1 MHHMAGVIPINYE
14 LMFEPLFHNFKFN
27 GEEIITLNLSKPTN
41 SIKIDAAELSIKESH
56 IIQGG
61 KIISSESSL
70 NEKNEKLTIKLAKK
84 IKGKAKLSI
93 KFTGTLN
100 DRLLGFYK
108 SQYKDKKGKTK
119 YLATTQFEAA
129 DARRAFPCWD
139 EPAVKATCDVSL
151 LVDKHLDAISN
162 MPVISK
168 KKTGTKILH
177 KFGRTPI
184 MSTYL
189 LYLGVGEFEYL
200 HGKLRNIKIR
210 IVTTKGNKNKGK
222 LSLDFTKKF
231 LGEYE
236 KYFGIKYP
244 LPKLDMIA
252 IPDFAAGAMENWGA
266 ITFREAILL
275 YDPKTSSTR
284 TKQYIA
290 EVISHELAHQWF
302 GNLVTMKW
310 WNDLWLNE
318 SFATFMATKIVNKFY
333 PEWDLWDQFLGD
345 AMLEAMSL
353 DALKNS
359 HPINVDVKHPAQI
372 REIFDAISYDKGGNV
387 LRMLENYVGIEN
399 FRKGLKYYLTQH
411 RYSNAE
417 GHDLWKSIGK
427 VAHKPVDAMMK
438 TWIDQVGYPVVD
450 VKRNN
455 SKVSLTQRRFLSD
468 GSISSKNR
476 WAIPIHIEEGNH
488 ESSFLMKSQKS
499 VVSLK
504 NTDSNF
510 IINSG
515 RYGFYRVQYDDNSL
529 ANLSLLI
536 DEKILNHV
544 DRWSLQNDLFSQCVS
559 GTKRLQEYLDF
570 TTSYH
575 DEDDYITLQNLAQN
589 LYHLYKLTRKE
600 KFSDEIRTY
609 NVQFLGTIFDR
620 LGWDSQKNEKHTNA
634 LLRSFVITAL
644 GKLGDKEIL
653 NEAKKRFNKFLKNKN
668 SLAADL
674 QEPVFVLMAWQG
686 NEKTYNKLLSL
697 YKKSTLQE
705 EKIRFLIAMCNFKQ
719 KNLLLKTLA
728 LSLTPEVRSQN
739 IRVPIMGVSANIYGN
754 EILWP
759 WLKNHWKKLV
769 KRFGVGNPLA
779 NRIVASIG
787 SVIDDKQEKDL
798 RKFFKRNPLPGTERV
813 IEQTLERVRIKS
825 AFLQRI
831 KREFARYE

>member
-1 MHHMAGVIPINYE
+1 MVGVIPINYE
-14 LMFEPLFHNFKFN
+14 IMFEPLFHNFKFN
-27 GEEIITLNLSKPTN
+27 GEEIITLNLPKPTN
-41 SIKIDAAELSIKESH
+41 SIKLDAAELSIKESH

-61 KIISSESSL
+61 KIIPTKSSL
-70 NEKNEKLTIKLAKK
+70 NEKDEKLNIKLAKK

-139 EPAVKATCDVSL
+139 EPAVKATFDVSL
-151 LVDKHLDAISN
+151 LVDKHMDAISN

-168 KKTGTKILH
+168 KKSGAKILY

-290 EVISHELAHQWF
+290 EVISHEIAHQWF

-318 SFATFMATKIVNKFY
+318 SFATFMATKIVDKFY
-333 PEWDLWDQFLGD
+333 PEWNLWDQFLDD

-359 HPINVDVKHPAQI
+359 HPINVNVNHPAQI

-399 FRKGLKYYLTQH
+399 FRKGLKHYLTLYK
-411 RYSNAE
+411 YSNAE
-417 GHDLWKSIGK
+417 GRDLWNSIGK
-427 VAHKPVDAMMK
+427 VARKPVDAMMK

-455 SKVSLTQRRFLSD
+455 SKLSLTQRRFLSD
-468 GSISSKNR
+468 GSRASKNR

-488 ESSFLMKSQKS
+488 QNSILLKSRSST
-499 VVSLK
+499 VSLK
-504 NTDSNF
+504 NKDSNF
-510 IINSG
+510 IINPG
-515 RYGFYRVQYDDNSL
+515 RYGFYRVQYDDHSL

-544 DRWSLQNDLFSQCVS
+544 DRWGLQNDLFSECVS
-559 GTKRLQEYLDF
+559 GTKQLQEYLDF

-575 DEDDYITLQNLAQN
+575 DEDDYITLLNLAQN
-589 LYHLYKLTRKE
+589 LYSIYKLTTKE
-600 KFSDEIRTY
+600 RFTDEIRTY
-609 NVQFLGTIFDR
+609 AAQFLGSIFDR
-620 LGWDSQKNEKHTNA
+620 LGWDSRKNEKHTDS
-634 LLRSFVITAL
+634 LLRSFVITTL
-644 GKLGDKEIL
+644 GKLGDEEIL
-653 NEAKKRFNKFLKNKN
+653 AEARKRFNKFLKNKN
-668 SLAADL
+668 SLNADL
-674 QEPVFVLMAWQG
+674 QQPVFILMAWQG
-686 NEKTYNKLLSL
+686 DKKTYNKLLSL
-697 YKKSTLQE
+697 YRKSTLQE
-705 EKIRFLIAMCNFKQ
+705 EKIRFLVAMCNFKQ
-719 KNLLLKTLA
+719 KNLLLKTLNLA
-728 LSLTPEVRSQN
+728 LTSEVRSQN
-739 IRVPIMGVSANIYGN
+739 IRVPIMGVSANIHGSTV
-754 EILWP
+754 LWP
-759 WLKNHWKKLV
+759 WLKSHWKKLV
-769 KRFGVGNPLA
+769 RKFGVGNPLA
-779 NRIVASIG
+779 NRIVASVG
-787 SVIDDKQEKDL
+787 SVIDDRQEKDV
-798 RKFFKRNPLPGTERV
+798 RNFFKRNPLPGTERV
-813 IEQTLERVRIKS
+813 IEQTLERVRIRS
-825 AFLQRI
+825 NFLRRI
-831 KREFARYE
+831 KAEFG

>member
-1 MHHMAGVIPINYE
+1 MAGVIPINYE
-14 LMFEPLFHNFKFN
+14 LMFEPLFHNFTFN
-27 GEEIITLNLSKPTN
+27 GEEIITLNLSRPTN

-139 EPAVKATCDVSL
+139 EPAVKATFDVSL

-275 YDPKTSSTR
+275 YDAKTSSTR

-290 EVISHELAHQWF
+290 EVISHEIAHQWF

-345 AMLEAMSL
+345 AMLNAMSL

-411 RYSNAE
+411 KYSNAE
-417 GHDLWKSIGK
+417 GQDLWKSIGK

-455 SKVSLTQRRFLSD
+455 SKVSFTQRRFLSD
-468 GSISSKNR
+468 GSKSSKNR
-476 WAIPIHIEEGNH
+476 WSIPIHIEEGNH
-488 ESSFLMKSQKS
+488 ESSILMKSQKS

-510 IINSG
+510 IVNSG

-559 GTKRLQEYLDF
+559 GTKQIQEYLDF

-575 DEDDYITLQNLAQN
+575 DEDNYITLQNLAQN

-609 NVQFLGTIFDR
+609 TAQFLGTIFDR
-620 LGWDSQKNEKHTNA
+620 LGWDSQKNEKHTDA

-674 QEPVFVLMAWQG
+674 QEPVFVLVAWQG

-705 EKIRFLIAMCNFKQ
+705 QKIRFLMAMCNFKQ

-739 IRVPIMGVSANIYGN
+739 IRVPIMGVSANIYGSD
-754 EILWP
+754 ILWP
-759 WLKNHWKKLV
+759 WLKNNWKKLV
-769 KRFGVGNPLA
+769 RRFGVGNPLA

-787 SVIDDKQEKDL
+787 SVIDDKQEKDV
-798 RKFFKRNPLPGTERV
+798 RKFFKRMPLPGTERV
-813 IEQTLERVRIKS
+813 IEQTLERVRIRSK
-825 AFLQRI
+825 FLRSI
-831 KREFARYE
+831 RAEFV

>member
-1 MHHMAGVIPINYE
+1 MAGVIPINYE

-56 IIQGG
+56 IIHGG

-70 NEKNEKLTIKLAKK
+70 NEKDEKLTIKLAKK

-100 DRLLGFYK
+100 DRLLGFYR
-108 SQYKDKKGKTK
+108 SQYKDRKGKTK

-139 EPAVKATCDVSL
+139 EPAAKATFDVSL

-162 MPVISK
+162 MPVTSK
-168 KKTGTKILH
+168 KNVGSKILY

-200 HGKLRNIKIR
+200 YGKLRNIKIR

-290 EVISHELAHQWF
+290 EVISHEIAHQWF

-333 PEWDLWDQFLGD
+333 PEWDLWDQFLDD
-345 AMLEAMSL
+345 AMLDAMSL

-411 RYSNAE
+411 KYSNAE
-417 GHDLWKSIGK
+417 GQDLWKSIGR

-476 WAIPIHIEEGNH
+476 WSIPIHIEEGNH
-488 ESSFLMKSQKS
+488 ESSILMKSQKS

-504 NTDSNF
+504 NIDSNF
-510 IINSG
+510 IVNSG

-529 ANLSLLI
+529 AQLELLI

-559 GTKRLQEYLDF
+559 GTKQIQEYLDF

-575 DEDDYITLQNLAQN
+575 DEDNYITLQNLAQN
-589 LYHLYKLTRKE
+589 LYYLYKLTRKE

-609 NVQFLGTIFDR
+609 TAQFLGTIFDR

-653 NEAKKRFNKFLKNKN
+653 NEARKRFNKFLKNKN

-674 QEPVFVLMAWQG
+674 QEPVFVLVAWQG

-705 EKIRFLIAMCNFKQ
+705 EKIRFLMAMCNFKQ

-739 IRVPIMGVSANIYGN
+739 IRVPIMGVSANIYGSD
-754 EILWP
+754 ILWP
-759 WLKNHWKKLV
+759 WLKNNWKKLV
-769 KRFGVGNPLA
+769 RRFGVGNPLA

-787 SVIDDKQEKDL
+787 SVIDDKQEKDV
-798 RKFFKRNPLPGTERV
+798 RKFFKRMPLPGTERV
-813 IEQTLERVRIKS
+813 IEQTLERVRIRSK
-825 AFLQRI
+825 FLRSI
-831 KREFARYE
+831 RAEFV

>member
-1 MHHMAGVIPINYE
+1 MAGVIPINYE
-14 LMFEPLFHNFKFN
+14 IMFEPLFHNFKFN
-27 GEEIITLNLSKPTN
+27 GEEIITLNLPKPTN
-41 SIKIDAAELSIKESH
+41 SIKLDAAELSIKESH

-61 KIISSESSL
+61 KIIPTKSSL
-70 NEKNEKLTIKLAKK
+70 NEKGEKLTIKLAQK

-108 SQYKDKKGKTK
+108 SQYKDRKGKTK

-139 EPAVKATCDVSL
+139 EPAVKATFDVSL
-151 LVDKHLDAISN
+151 LVDKHMDAISN

-168 KKTGTKILH
+168 KKSGAKILY

-290 EVISHELAHQWF
+290 EVISHEIAHQWF

-318 SFATFMATKIVNKFY
+318 SFATFMATKIVDKFY
-333 PEWDLWDQFLGD
+333 PEWNLWDQFLDD

-359 HPINVDVKHPAQI
+359 HPINVNVNHPAQI

-399 FRKGLKYYLTQH
+399 FRKGLKHYLTLYK
-411 RYSNAE
+411 YSNAE
-417 GHDLWKSIGK
+417 GRDLWNSIGK
-427 VAHKPVDAMMK
+427 VARKPVDAMMK

-455 SKVSLTQRRFLSD
+455 SKLSLTQRRFLSD
-468 GSISSKNR
+468 GSRASKNR

-488 ESSFLMKSQKS
+488 QNSILLKSRSST
-499 VVSLK
+499 VSLK
-504 NTDSNF
+504 NKDSNF

-515 RYGFYRVQYDDNSL
+515 RYGFYRVQYDDHSL

-544 DRWSLQNDLFSQCVS
+544 DRWGLQNDLFSECVS
-559 GTKRLQEYLDF
+559 GTKQLQEYLDF

-575 DEDDYITLQNLAQN
+575 DEDDYITLLNLAQN
-589 LYHLYKLTRKE
+589 LYSIYKLTTKE
-600 KFSDEIRTY
+600 RFTDEIRTY
-609 NVQFLGTIFDR
+609 AAQFLGSIFDR
-620 LGWDSQKNEKHTNA
+620 LGWDSRKNEKHTDS
-634 LLRSFVITAL
+634 LLRSFVITTL
-644 GKLGDKEIL
+644 GKLGDEEIL
-653 NEAKKRFNKFLKNKN
+653 AEARKRFNKFLKNKN
-668 SLAADL
+668 SLNADL
-674 QEPVFVLMAWQG
+674 QQPVFILMAWQG
-686 NEKTYNKLLSL
+686 DKKTYNKLLSL
-697 YKKSTLQE
+697 YRKSTLQE
-705 EKIRFLIAMCNFKQ
+705 EKIRFLVAMCNFKQ
-719 KNLLLKTLA
+719 KNLLLKTLNLA
-728 LSLTPEVRSQN
+728 LTSEVRSQN
-739 IRVPIMGVSANIYGN
+739 IRVPIMGVSANIHGSTV
-754 EILWP
+754 LWP
-759 WLKNHWKKLV
+759 WLKSHWKKLV
-769 KRFGVGNPLA
+769 RKFGVGNPLA
-779 NRIVASIG
+779 NRIVASVG
-787 SVIDDKQEKDL
+787 SVIDDRQEKDV
-798 RKFFKRNPLPGTERV
+798 RNFFKRNPLPGTERV
-813 IEQTLERVRIKS
+813 IEQTLERVRIRS
-825 AFLQRI
+825 NFLRRI
-831 KREFARYE
+831 KAEFG

>member
-1 MHHMAGVIPINYE
+1 MAGVIPINYE

-70 NEKNEKLTIKLAKK
+70 NEKDEKLTIKLAKK
-84 IKGKAKLSI
+84 IKGNAKLSI

-108 SQYKDKKGKTK
+108 SQYKDRKGKTK

-139 EPAVKATCDVSL
+139 EPAVKATFDVSL

-168 KKTGTKILH
+168 KKTGTKILY
-177 KFGRTPI
+177 KFVRTPI

-275 YDPKTSSTR
+275 YDTKTSSTR

-411 RYSNAE
+411 KYSNAE
-417 GHDLWKSIGK
+417 GQDLWKSIGK

-476 WAIPIHIEEGNH
+476 WSIPIHIEEGNH
-488 ESSFLMKSQKS
+488 ESSILMKSQKS

-504 NTDSNF
+504 NIDSNF
-510 IINSG
+510 IVNSG

-559 GTKRLQEYLDF
+559 GTKQIQEYLDF

-575 DEDDYITLQNLAQN
+575 DEDNYITLQNLAQN

-609 NVQFLGTIFDR
+609 TAQFLGTIFDR

-653 NEAKKRFNKFLKNKN
+653 NEARKRFNKFLKNKN

-674 QEPVFVLMAWQG
+674 QEPVFVLVAWQG

-705 EKIRFLIAMCNFKQ
+705 EKIRFLMAMCNFKQ

-739 IRVPIMGVSANIYGN
+739 IRVPIMGISANIYGSD
-754 EILWP
+754 ILWP
-759 WLKNHWKKLV
+759 WLKNNWKKLV
-769 KRFGVGNPLA
+769 GRFGVGNPLA

-787 SVIDDKQEKDL
+787 SVIDDKQEKDV
-798 RKFFKRNPLPGTERV
+798 RKFFKRMPLPGTERV
-813 IEQTLERVRIKS
+813 IEQTLERVRIRSK
-825 AFLQRI
+825 FLRNI
-831 KREFARYE
+831 RAEFV

>member
-1 MHHMAGVIPINYE
+1 MAGVIPINYE

-27 GEEIITLNLSKPTN
+27 GEEVITLNLSKPTN

-56 IIQGG
+56 IIHGG

-70 NEKNEKLTIKLAKK
+70 NEKDEKLTIKLAKK

-119 YLATTQFEAA
+119 YIATTQFEAA

-139 EPAVKATCDVSL
+139 EPAVKATFDVSL

-275 YDPKTSSTR
+275 YDAKTSSTR

-411 RYSNAE
+411 KYSNAE
-417 GHDLWKSIGK
+417 GQDLWKSIGR

-476 WAIPIHIEEGNH
+476 WSIPIHIEEGNH
-488 ESSFLMKSQKS
+488 ESSILMKSQKS

-504 NTDSNF
+504 NIDSNF
-510 IINSG
+510 IVNSG

-529 ANLSLLI
+529 AQLELLI

-559 GTKRLQEYLDF
+559 GTKQIQEYLDF

-575 DEDDYITLQNLAQN
+575 DEDNYITLQNLAQN
-589 LYHLYKLTRKE
+589 LYYLYKLTRKE

-609 NVQFLGTIFDR
+609 TAQFLGTIFDR

-653 NEAKKRFNKFLKNKN
+653 NEARKRFNKFLKNKN

-674 QEPVFVLMAWQG
+674 QEPVFVLVAWQG

-705 EKIRFLIAMCNFKQ
+705 EKIRFLMAMCNFKQ

-739 IRVPIMGVSANIYGN
+739 IRVPIMGVSANIYGSD
-754 EILWP
+754 ILWP
-759 WLKNHWKKLV
+759 WLKNNWKKLV
-769 KRFGVGNPLA
+769 RRFGVGNPLA

-787 SVIDDKQEKDL
+787 SVIDDKQEKDI
-798 RKFFKRNPLPGTERV
+798 RKFFKRMPLPGTERV
-813 IEQTLERVRIKS
+813 IEQTLERVRIRSK
-825 AFLQRI
+825 FLRSI
-831 KREFARYE
+831 RAEFV

>member
-1 MHHMAGVIPINYE
+1 MAGVIPINYE
-14 LMFEPLFHNFKFN
+14 IMFEPLFHNFKFN

-70 NEKNEKLTIKLAKK
+70 NEKDEKLTIKLAKK

-108 SQYKDKKGKTK
+108 SQYKDQKGKTK

-139 EPAVKATCDVSL
+139 EPAVKATFDVSL

-275 YDPKTSSTR
+275 YDAKTSSTR

-417 GHDLWKSIGK
+417 GQDLWKSIGK

-476 WAIPIHIEEGNH
+476 WAIPIHIEEGNY
-488 ESSFLMKSQKS
+488 ESSILMKSQKS

-529 ANLSLLI
+529 AQLELLI

-559 GTKRLQEYLDF
+559 GTKQIQEYLDF

-575 DEDDYITLQNLAQN
+575 DEDNYITLQNLAQN

-609 NVQFLGTIFDR
+609 TAQFLGTIFDR
-620 LGWDSQKNEKHTNA
+620 LGWDSQKNEKHTDA

-653 NEAKKRFNKFLKNKN
+653 NEARKRFNKFLKNKN

-674 QEPVFVLMAWQG
+674 QEPVFVLVAWQG

-705 EKIRFLIAMCNFKQ
+705 EKVRFLMAMCNFKQ

-739 IRVPIMGVSANIYGN
+739 IRVPIMGVSANIYGSD
-754 EILWP
+754 ILWP
-759 WLKNHWKKLV
+759 WLKNNWKKLV
-769 KRFGVGNPLA
+769 RRFGVGNPLA

-787 SVIDDKQEKDL
+787 GVIDDKQEKDV
-798 RKFFKRNPLPGTERV
+798 RKFFKKMPLPGTERV
-813 IEQTLERVRIKS
+813 IEQTLERVRIRSK
-825 AFLQRI
+825 FLRSI
-831 KREFARYE
+831 RAEFV

>member
-27 GEEIITLNLSKPTN
+27 GEEVITLNLSKPTN

-139 EPAVKATCDVSL
+139 EPAVKATFDVSL

-275 YDPKTSSTR
+275 YDAKTSSTR

-411 RYSNAE
+411 KYSNAE
-417 GHDLWKSIGK
+417 GQDLWKSIGK

-455 SKVSLTQRRFLSD
+455 SKISLTQRRFLSD
-468 GSISSKNR
+468 GSKSSKNR
-476 WAIPIHIEEGNH
+476 WSIPIHIEEGDH
-488 ESSFLMKSQKS
+488 ESSILMKSQKS

-504 NTDSNF
+504 NIDSNF
-510 IINSG
+510 IVNSG

-559 GTKRLQEYLDF
+559 GTKQIQEYLDF

-575 DEDDYITLQNLAQN
+575 DEDNYITLQNLAQN
-589 LYHLYKLTRKE
+589 LYYLYKLTRKE

-609 NVQFLGTIFDR
+609 TAQFLGTIFDR

-674 QEPVFVLMAWQG
+674 QEPVFVLVAWQG

-705 EKIRFLIAMCNFKQ
+705 EKIRFLMAMCNFKQ

-739 IRVPIMGVSANIYGN
+739 IRVPIMGISANIYGSD
-754 EILWP
+754 ILWP
-759 WLKNHWKKLV
+759 WLKNNWKKLV
-769 KRFGVGNPLA
+769 RRFGVGNPLA

-787 SVIDDKQEKDL
+787 GVIDDKQEKDV
-798 RKFFKRNPLPGTERV
+798 RKFFKRMPLPGTERV
-813 IEQTLERVRIKS
+813 IEQTLERVRIRSK
-825 AFLQRI
+825 FLRSI
-831 KREFARYE
+831 RAEFV

>member
-139 EPAVKATCDVSL
+139 EPAVKATFDVSL

-345 AMLEAMSL
+345 AMLKAMSL

-411 RYSNAE
+411 KYSNAE
-417 GHDLWKSIGK
+417 GQDLWKSIGR

-468 GSISSKNR
+468 GSKSSKNR
-476 WAIPIHIEEGNH
+476 WSIPIHIEEGNH
-488 ESSFLMKSQKS
+488 ESSILMKSQKS

-504 NTDSNF
+504 NIDSNF
-510 IINSG
+510 IVNSG
-515 RYGFYRVQYDDNSL
+515 RYGFYRVQYDANSL
-529 ANLSLLI
+529 AQLELLI

-559 GTKRLQEYLDF
+559 GTKQIQEYLDF

-575 DEDDYITLQNLAQN
+575 DEDNYITLQNLAQN

-609 NVQFLGTIFDR
+609 TAQFLGTIFDR

-653 NEAKKRFNKFLKNKN
+653 NEARKRFNKFLKNKN

-674 QEPVFVLMAWQG
+674 QEPVFVLVAWQG

-705 EKIRFLIAMCNFKQ
+705 EKIRFLMAMCNFKQ

-739 IRVPIMGVSANIYGN
+739 IRVPIMGVSANIYGSD
-754 EILWP
+754 ILWP
-759 WLKNHWKKLV
+759 WLKNNWKKLV
-769 KRFGVGNPLA
+769 GRFGVGNPLA

-787 SVIDDKQEKDL
+787 SVIDDKQEKDV
-798 RKFFKRNPLPGTERV
+798 RKFFKRMPLPGTERV
-813 IEQTLERVRIKS
+813 IEQTLERVRIRSK
-825 AFLQRI
+825 FLRSI
-831 KREFARYE
+831 RAEFV

>member
-1 MHHMAGVIPINYE
+1 MAGVIPINYE

-41 SIKIDAAELSIKESH
+41 SIKLDAAELSIKESH

-70 NEKNEKLTIKLAKK
+70 NEKDEKLTIKLAKK

-108 SQYKDKKGKTK
+108 SQYKDRKGKTK

-139 EPAVKATCDVSL
+139 EPAVKATFDVSL

-275 YDPKTSSTR
+275 YDAKTSSTR

-290 EVISHELAHQWF
+290 EVISHEIAHQWF

-411 RYSNAE
+411 KYSNAE
-417 GHDLWKSIGK
+417 GQDLWKSIGR

-476 WAIPIHIEEGNH
+476 WSIPIHIEEGNH
-488 ESSFLMKSQKS
+488 ESSILMKSQKS

-504 NTDSNF
+504 NIDSNF
-510 IINSG
+510 IVNSG

-559 GTKRLQEYLDF
+559 GTKQIQEYLDF

-575 DEDDYITLQNLAQN
+575 DEDNYITLQNLAQN

-609 NVQFLGTIFDR
+609 TAQFLGTIFDR
-620 LGWDSQKNEKHTNA
+620 LGWDSQKNEKHTDA

-674 QEPVFVLMAWQG
+674 QEPVFVLVAWQG
-686 NEKTYNKLLSL
+686 NQKTYNKLLSL

-705 EKIRFLIAMCNFKQ
+705 EKIRFLMAMCNFKQ

-739 IRVPIMGVSANIYGN
+739 IRVPIMGVSANIYGSD
-754 EILWP
+754 ILWP
-759 WLKNHWKKLV
+759 WLKNNWKKLV
-769 KRFGVGNPLA
+769 GRFGVGNPLA

-787 SVIDDKQEKDL
+787 SVIDDKQEKDV
-798 RKFFKRNPLPGTERV
+798 RKFFKRMPLPGTERV
-813 IEQTLERVRIKS
+813 IEQTLERVRIRSK
-825 AFLQRI
+825 FLRSI
-831 KREFARYE
+831 RAEFV

>member
-1 MHHMAGVIPINYE
+1 MAGVIPINYE
-14 LMFEPLFHNFKFN
+14 IMFEPLFHNFKFN
-27 GEEIITLNLSKPTN
+27 GEEIITLNLPKPTN
-41 SIKIDAAELSIKESH
+41 SIKLDAAELSIKESN

-61 KIISSESSL
+61 KIIPTKSSL
-70 NEKNEKLTIKLAKK
+70 NEKDEKLNIKLAKK

-139 EPAVKATCDVSL
+139 EPAVKATFDVSL
-151 LVDKHLDAISN
+151 LVDKHMDAISN

-168 KKTGTKILH
+168 KKSGAKILY

-222 LSLDFTKKF
+222 LSLDFTRKF

-290 EVISHELAHQWF
+290 EVISHEIAHQWF

-318 SFATFMATKIVNKFY
+318 SFATFMATKIVDKFY
-333 PEWDLWDQFLGD
+333 PEWNLWDQFLDD

-359 HPINVDVKHPAQI
+359 HPINVNVNHPAQI
-372 REIFDAISYDKGGNV
+372 REIFDAISYDKGGSV

-399 FRKGLKYYLTQH
+399 FRKGLKHYLTLH
-411 RYSNAE
+411 KYSNAE
-417 GHDLWKSIGK
+417 GRDLWNSIGK
-427 VAHKPVDAMMK
+427 VARKPVDAMMK

-455 SKVSLTQRRFLSD
+455 SKLSLTQRRFLSD
-468 GSISSKNR
+468 GSRASKNR

-488 ESSFLMKSQKS
+488 QNSILLKSRSST
-499 VVSLK
+499 VSLK
-504 NTDSNF
+504 NKDSNF

-515 RYGFYRVQYDDNSL
+515 RYGFYRVQYDDHSL

-544 DRWSLQNDLFSQCVS
+544 DRWGLQNDLFSECVS
-559 GTKRLQEYLDF
+559 GTKQLQEYLDF

-575 DEDDYITLQNLAQN
+575 DEDDYITLLNLAQN
-589 LYHLYKLTRKE
+589 LYSIYKLTINER
-600 KFSDEIRTY
+600 FTDEIRAYTA
-609 NVQFLGTIFDR
+609 QFLGSIFDR
-620 LGWDSQKNEKHTNA
+620 LGWDSKKNERHTDS

-644 GKLGDKEIL
+644 GKLGDEEIL
-653 NEAKKRFNKFLKNKN
+653 NEARKRFNKFLKNKN
-668 SLAADL
+668 SLTADL

-686 NEKTYNKLLSL
+686 DKKTYNKLLSL
-697 YKKSTLQE
+697 YRKSTLQE
-705 EKIRFLIAMCNFKQ
+705 EKIRFLAAMCNFKQ
-719 KNLLLKTLA
+719 KNLLLKTLNLA
-728 LSLTPEVRSQN
+728 LTPEVRSQN
-739 IRVPIMGVSANIYGN
+739 IRVPIMNIASNVYGKD
-754 EILWP
+754 ILWP
-759 WLKNHWKKLV
+759 WLKKYWKNLV
-769 KRFGVGNPLA
+769 KKFGVGNPLA

-787 SVIDDKQEKDL
+787 GVVENKQEKEV
-798 RKFFKRNPLPGTERV
+798 RTFFKRNPMPGTERT
-813 IEQTLERVRIKS
+813 IEQTIERVKIQSKFLRRI
-825 AFLQRI
+825 RT
-831 KREFARYE
+831 EFA

>member
-1 MHHMAGVIPINYE
+1 MFQIMHHMAGVIPINYE

-41 SIKIDAAELSIKESH
+41 SIKIAAAELSIKESH

-70 NEKNEKLTIKLAKK
+70 NEKDEKLTIKLAKK

-139 EPAVKATCDVSL
+139 EPAVKATFDVSL

-275 YDPKTSSTR
+275 YDAKTSSTR

-290 EVISHELAHQWF
+290 EVISHEIAHQWF

-417 GHDLWKSIGK
+417 GQDLWKSIGK

-455 SKVSLTQRRFLSD
+455 SKVTLTQRRFLSD
-468 GSISSKNR
+468 GSKSSKNR
-476 WAIPIHIEEGNH
+476 WSIPIHIEEGNH
-488 ESSFLMKSQKS
+488 ESSILMKSQKS

-504 NTDSNF
+504 NIDSNF
-510 IINSG
+510 IVNSG
-515 RYGFYRVQYDDNSL
+515 RYGFYRVQYDAISL
-529 ANLSLLI
+529 AQL
-536 DEKILNHV
+536 
-544 DRWSLQNDLFSQCVS
+544 
-559 GTKRLQEYLDF
+559 
-570 TTSYH
+570 
-575 DEDDYITLQNLAQN
+575 
-589 LYHLYKLTRKE
+589 
-600 KFSDEIRTY
+600 
-609 NVQFLGTIFDR
+609 
-620 LGWDSQKNEKHTNA
+620 
-634 LLRSFVITAL
+634 
-644 GKLGDKEIL
+644 
-653 NEAKKRFNKFLKNKN
+653 
-668 SLAADL
+668 
-674 QEPVFVLMAWQG
+674 
-686 NEKTYNKLLSL
+686 
-697 YKKSTLQE
+697 
-705 EKIRFLIAMCNFKQ
+705 
-719 KNLLLKTLA
+719 
-728 LSLTPEVRSQN
+728 
-739 IRVPIMGVSANIYGN
+739 
-754 EILWP
+754 
-759 WLKNHWKKLV
+759 
-769 KRFGVGNPLA
+769 
-779 NRIVASIG
+779 
-787 SVIDDKQEKDL
+787 
-798 RKFFKRNPLPGTERV
+798 
-813 IEQTLERVRIKS
+813 
-825 AFLQRI
+825 
-831 KREFARYE
+831 

>member
-1 MHHMAGVIPINYE
+1 MAGVIPINYE

-41 SIKIDAAELSIKESH
+41 SIKLDAAELSIKESH

-61 KIISSESSL
+61 RIISSKSSL
-70 NEKNEKLTIKLAKK
+70 NEKDEKLTIKLAKK
-84 IKGKAKLSI
+84 IKGRAKLSI

-108 SQYKDKKGKTK
+108 SQYKDRKGKTK

-139 EPAVKATCDVSL
+139 EPAVKATFDVSL

-162 MPVISK
+162 MPVISN

-236 KYFGIKYP
+236 KYFGIRYP

-275 YDPKTSSTR
+275 YDTKTSSTR

-417 GHDLWKSIGK
+417 GQDLWKSIGK

-438 TWIDQVGYPVVD
+438 TWIDQVGYPVVG

-488 ESSFLMKSQKS
+488 ESSILMKTQKS

-504 NTDSNF
+504 NADSNF

-559 GTKRLQEYLDF
+559 GTKHLQDYLDF

-589 LYHLYKLTRKE
+589 LYYLYKLTRKE

-609 NVQFLGTIFDR
+609 TAQFLGTVFDR

-653 NEAKKRFNKFLKNKN
+653 DEARKRFNKFLKNKN

-674 QEPVFVLMAWQG
+674 QEPVFILMAWQG
-686 NEKTYNKLLSL
+686 NKKTYNKLLSL

-739 IRVPIMGVSANIYGN
+739 IRVPIMGISANIYGS

-769 KRFGVGNPLA
+769 GRFGVGNPLA

-813 IEQTLERVRIKS
+813 IEQTLERVRIRSK
-825 AFLQRI
+825 FLRSV
-831 KREFARYE
+831 RAEFV